1 MLVLMMRRARGG
13 WVVVL
18 GVGAFAVCVACGSSS
33 SSSSSGGGSSSGLAD
48 DGGVVEQAGQSCKVA
63 ADCYPNLDGGA
74 TKGAVQCLD
83 RVTGGYCTHLC
94 ATDADCC
101 AVPGECLTGFKQVCA
116 PFESTGQ
123 MMCFLSCEDEDLH
136 AAPDAGADAAALDGS
151 TYCATYGNK
160 QLSCRSTGGGKKN
173 RKVCLPGGSGASDA
187 AAD

>member
-1 MLVLMMRRARGG
+1 MA
-13 WVVVL
+13 
-18 GVGAFAVCVACGSSS
+18 GAFGVAIVAVCVACGSSS

-101 AVPGECLTGFKQVCA
+101 AVP
-116 PFESTGQ
+116 
-123 MMCFLSCEDEDLH
+123 
-136 AAPDAGADAAALDGS
+136 
-151 TYCATYGNK
+151 
-160 QLSCRSTGGGKKN
+160 
-173 RKVCLPGGSGASDA
+173 ASA
-187 AAD
+187 